1 MIEAFVIICLLLL
14 NGFFALAELS
24 VVSSRKT
31 RLAMLAK
38 KRVRGAR
45 SAINLSESPEDFL
58 SAVQVGITTVGIFAG
73 AFGGSAFAT
82 QLAEQFAR
90 MGLPAAYANEIAYV
104 VIVAVLTYLSVVI
117 GELVPKQLA
126 LSAPERLACFV
137 APPMVGLVKLSKP
150 VVLLLS
156 FSSAMLVRILGLKAG
171 AKHHVT
177 EEEVGMVMEEA
188 IKSGSIDE
196 TEEAIAS
203 RALRLADRP
212 VSSIMT
218 PRMDV
223 LLIGIDDTRDDI
235 LDALLHGTH
244 SNFPVFR
251 KRHDEV
257 IGVLPLKESL
267 RFIGREGLSRDEK
280 EMRAQIERL
289 MRAPVFI
296 AAGAPCTE
304 ALEVMRREKTHFA
317 IVVDEYGG
325 LAGVLTNH
333 DLLEALVGYIPS
345 DKHEDDPIVPRD
357 DGSMLVGGWVPIE
370 DVAARFDLEFEG
382 VAHESVAALLIR
394 KFGRI
399 PSEGE
404 SAVEYGIKLEVVD
417 RDGPRIDRVIA
428 SRVPVPD
435 GGEAEPGADW
445 AGGD

>member
-1 MIEAFVIICLLLL
+1 MLEAFVILFLLLL

-24 VVSSRKT
+24 VVSSRKA
-31 RLAMLAK
+31 RLSVMAK

-45 SAINLSESPEDFL
+45 SALNLAETPEDFL

-73 AFGGSAFAT
+73 AFGGSAYAAAAAEVISRVDL
-82 QLAEQFAR
+82 LA
-90 MGLPAAYANEIAYV
+90 PYANQIAYV
-104 VIVAVLTYLSVVI
+104 AIVAVLTYLSVVI

-126 LSAPERLACFV
+126 LAAPERLACLV
-137 APPMVGLVKLSKP
+137 APPMIGLVKVSRP

-156 FSSAMLVRILGLKAG
+156 FSSSLLVRALGLRPG
-171 AKHHVT
+171 LKHHVT

-212 VSSIMT
+212 VTSIMT

-223 LLIGIDDTRDDI
+223 LLIGIDDSREDI
-235 LDALLHGTH
+235 LEALLHGTH

-251 KRHDEV
+251 KRHDEI

-267 RFIGREGLSRDEK
+267 RFIGREGLAKDEG
-280 EMRAQIERL
+280 EMRAQLERL

-296 AAGAPCTE
+296 ASSAPCTE

-345 DKHEDDPIVPRD
+345 DKHEDEPIVARA
-357 DGSMLVGGWVPIE
+357 DGSLIVGGWVPIE
-370 DVAARFDLEFEG
+370 DVAARLDAEVEG

-399 PSEGE
+399 PTEGE

-428 SRVPVPD
+428 SRVPAPIGQPD
-435 GGEAEPGADW
+435 EPAE
-445 AGGD
+445 

>member
-1 MIEAFVIICLLLL
+1 MTEAFVILLLLLL

-24 VVSSRKT
+24 LVSSRKAK
-31 RLAMLAK
+31 LALLAK
-38 KRVRGAR
+38 KRVRGAT
-45 SAINLSESPEDFL
+45 SALRLADTPEDFL

-73 AFGGSAFAT
+73 AFGGSAYAAEVARTIARVEF
-82 QLAEQFAR
+82 LAPYSNQI
-90 MGLPAAYANEIAYV
+90 AYAA
-104 VIVAVLTYLSVVI
+104 IVAVLTYLSVVV

-126 LSAPERLACFV
+126 LSAPERLACIV
-137 APPMVGLVKLSKP
+137 APPMVGLVRLSRP
-150 VVLLLS
+150 IVQLLS
-156 FSSAMLVRILGLKAG
+156 FSSSILVRIFGLRPG

-223 LLIGIDDTRDDI
+223 LLIGIDDPREDI
-235 LDALLHGTH
+235 LEALLHGTH

-267 RFIGREGLSRDEK
+267 RCIGREGLPRDDA
-280 EMRAQIERL
+280 EMRAQLERL
-289 MRAPVFI
+289 MRPPVFI
-296 AAGAPCTE
+296 AATAPCTE
-304 ALEVMRREKTHFA
+304 ALETMRREKTHFA

-345 DKHEDDPIVPRD
+345 DKHEDEPIVTRG
-357 DGSMLVGGWVPIE
+357 DGTLLVGGWVPIE
-370 DVAARFDLEFEG
+370 DVAGRLEAEIEG
-382 VAHESVAALLIR
+382 VSHESVAALLIR

-428 SRVPVPD
+428 SRVAPVP
-435 GGEAEPGADW
+435 EESPEPAE
-445 AGGD
+445 